1 MPAESPAPTGRLV
14 VERIEG
20 LELVG
25 WAAAADGQAAT
36 VQLLLD
42 GQPQAIEPQRFE
54 RLDVSDA
61 LGQPR
66 GAAYGFRLPLP
77 PAIWRQGGAA
87 VASLQLRA
95 GTLQASAPSPA
106 PLPGTLAAL
115 AELPVGELR
124 NRALQQA
131 WAHVQVLGHAA
142 ALPAATVT
150 WLSQEA
156 ERCQAEARAAEAAAL
171 AAASIQGVL
180 EQVGPLQW
188 TGWAH
193 RIGAEI
199 EQVGLLVA
207 GQALPA
213 QVIRTERVDVQQA
226 TGSPRLRLGF
236 ELELPAAVWRHADAQ
251 GQVSVA
257 LTVDGHPLQPAPVA
271 LSHAALRAE
280 LTRLRGLADPAAPPK
295 QGEAH
300 YLSLLLL
307 EHLAA
312 AQLLPLLDAAEA
324 AWVHALAAHWGLER
338 LFGPASVA
346 ALEPST
352 SWAPDPQ
359 TLSVWRGLR
368 AFNQALADT
377 ATPPLQLLDQT
388 LEQQALHGEARHRLL
403 MSLTPYF
410 CGRGDYRALRPRLD
424 VAALR
429 AVQAS
434 SSAWELSLLLTELV
448 ASADLGNAVPVASRL
463 ATTTAGWLNTE
474 CVAEVGREL
483 RRSWPAPAA
492 AQAQAQAL
500 VEQLLDLLDQ
510 QAVSYWGRVHDLHL
524 VDTQIELL
532 ALGERLP
539 AAQAERV
546 LATSLRHHAL
556 NPGFWQR
563 LKAHSPREDWP
574 LALRDAE
581 RRFAQIEAGLR
592 QPVTA
597 RQVWTLLP
605 LLVPACAMGNLEA
618 RQALRELLLAA
629 VADIGGPDA
638 AGDDGA
644 QAAAALAAL
653 ASLDGT
659 ESLRLAAHPLAGP
672 SWVPAPSEL
681 REQVLRASGAE
692 ARPPTGAL
700 QRTLASLQAGQT
712 APLSWETLHPLTEA
726 AHQFVGLHL
735 ACVAWQQ
742 RRQLWTEPQAEA
754 WLGRVHERWLAAF
767 ALAAGQATPPAAL
780 VSSWALLH
788 EARDDARAARL
799 AQALERQLLGRH
811 GPGLLQALPPA
822 AQACQWQAPDA
833 LRSTLVAVMSQRE
846 RLAERQALIRDT
858 WGRDLERRC
867 IAWLMVA
874 GDGQGQLDA
883 SVLGLLAPDH
893 ADAAPQRMLALID
906 WVLTRTN
913 ASHLLIL
920 NDDCHLAVD
929 TWFDTAPQL
938 GQHHLG
944 RRRPASQ
951 PFERL
956 SPATGKPAHATGL
969 DLPRL
974 DKSPEPG
981 RHADGRVG
989 LSLSRLAMARVQSLT
1004 RTTAGAR
1011 LTRGAHQADKLL
1023 GELLDL
1029 ADMPLNETGPE
1040 CLLRLQPGRDGV
1052 TVNAGHNGFEPGPAS
1067 PTAITRLD
1075 DPLRQMPSLHQAASA
1090 ASAGGGLWPPRLWP
1104 TVASPRTGSQD
1115 DCNQLELLS
1124 PVARVRA
1131 FAEEPVLVVAVARN
1145 ERLLMPHFLQHYRQL
1160 GVRHFVLVDNLSD
1173 DGTRA
1178 YLQAQPDVLL
1188 YSADTEYRH
1197 SHYGVAWQQAVLGAH
1212 ALGKW
1217 VVLADIDEFL
1227 VYPGC
1232 EHLSLADWLAQRD
1245 AEGAEAVS
1253 TLMVDMYPAGDLAQA
1268 DFSRDAPFEV
1278 ARHFDAQPLLPW
1290 RLGSGCFSNSS
1301 TWLSGLRHR
1310 LIPDSAPN
1318 FYTAQK
1324 VAVLRYQPWVR
1335 LSEGLHYVSNRRLAA
1350 APACFAHFKY
1360 HAGFREK
1367 VLQEVAR
1374 GQHFN
1379 GAEEYR
1385 KYLAM
1390 LAEAQGPWAAAG
1402 ASSRYE
1408 NSASFGAL
1416 FTMHNAATLGV
1427 MNGQPAPGS
1436 PDEALLPLEPCPMP
1450 PP

>member
-1 MPAESPAPTGRLV
+1 MPADSPAPTGRLV

-25 WAAAADGQAAT
+25 WAAEADGQAAA

-42 GQPQAIEPQRFE
+42 GQVQTIEPQRFE
-54 RLDVSDA
+54 RQDVSDA

-66 GAAYGFRLPLP
+66 GEAYGFRLPLP
-77 PAIWRQGGAA
+77 PAIWRQGGTA
-87 VASLQLRA
+87 VANLQLRA
-95 GTLQASAPSPA
+95 GALQAAAPSPA
-106 PLPGTLAAL
+106 PLAGTVAAL

-124 NRALQQA
+124 DRALQQA
-131 WAHVQVLGHAA
+131 WAHVQALGDATG
-142 ALPAATVT
+142 LPATTLA
-150 WLSQEA
+150 WLSHEA
-156 ERCQAEARAAEAAAL
+156 ARCQAEAQAAEAAAL

-180 EQVGPLQW
+180 EQAGPLQW
-188 TGWAH
+188 TGWA
-193 RIGAEI
+193 RRMGAET

-226 TGSPRLRLGF
+226 TGSPRLLLGF
-236 ELELPAAVWRHADAQ
+236 ELELPGAIWRHADAQ
-251 GQVSVA
+251 GQVALA
-257 LTVDGHPLQPAPVA
+257 LTVDGHLLQPAPPP
-271 LSHAALRAE
+271 LTHAALRAE
-280 LTRLRGLADPAAPPK
+280 LARLRGLVQPAQPPK

-312 AQLLPLLDAAEA
+312 AQLLPALDADEA

-338 LFGPASVA
+338 LFGPAPVA
-346 ALEPST
+346 ALDQSARM
-352 SWAPDPQ
+352 SQDPL
-359 TLSVWRGLR
+359 TLNVWRGLR
-368 AFNQALADT
+368 TFNQALADT

-388 LEQQALHGEARHRLL
+388 LEQQALQGETRHRLL

-410 CGRGDYRALRPRLD
+410 CGRGDYRALRSRLD

-429 AVQAS
+429 AVQES

-448 ASADLGNAVPVASRL
+448 ASADLGNAVQVASRL
-463 ATTTAGWLNTE
+463 ASTTSGWLNTE
-474 CVAEVGREL
+474 CVAEVVREL

-500 VEQLLDLLDQ
+500 VDHLLALLDR
-510 QAVSYWGRVHDLHL
+510 QAASYWGRIHDLHL

-532 ALGERLP
+532 ALGDRLP

-546 LATSLRHHAL
+546 QATSLRHHAL
-556 NPGFWQR
+556 NPSFWQR
-563 LKAHSPREDWP
+563 LQAHGPRDDWP

-581 RRFAQIEAGLR
+581 RRFEQIETGLR

-605 LLVPACAMGNLEA
+605 LLSPACASGNLEA

-629 VADIGGPDA
+629 APDISQWPA
-638 AGDDGA
+638 AGA
-644 QAAAALAAL
+644 TAAADAALAAL

-659 ESLRLAAHPLAGP
+659 EALRLAAHPLAT
-672 SWVPAPSEL
+672 PAFAAALPEL
-681 REQVLRASGAE
+681 REQVRQASGAA
-692 ARPPTGAL
+692 ARPPAGPL
-700 QRTLASLQAGQT
+700 QRCLAALQAGPE
-712 APLSWETLHPLTEA
+712 APLGWDDLRPLTEA
-726 AHQFVGLHL
+726 THQFVGLHL

-742 RRQLWTEPQAEA
+742 RRQHWTAPQAEA

-767 ALAAGQATPPAAL
+767 AQAAGEAAPPAAL

-788 EARDDARAARL
+788 AASDDASAARL
-799 AQALERQLLGRH
+799 AQVFERQLLGRH
-811 GPGLLQALPPA
+811 GAGLLQALPPPA
-822 AQACQWQAPDA
+822 PSCQWRTPDA
-833 LRSTLVAVMSQRE
+833 LRSTLVAVMSQRD
-846 RLAERQALIRDT
+846 RVAERQALIGST
-858 WGRDLERRC
+858 WGRELDRRG
-867 IAWLMVA
+867 IAWVMVVGD
-874 GDGQGQLDA
+874 GDGQRCGP
-883 SVLGLLAPDH
+883 VLALTAPDDL
-893 ADAAPQRMLALID
+893 DAAPQRSLALID
-906 WVLTRTN
+906 WVLNRTD
-913 ASHLLIL
+913 AAHLLTL

-929 TWFDTAPQL
+929 AWFDTAPQL
-938 GQHHLG
+938 TQHHLG
-944 RRRPASQ
+944 RRRPASSS
-951 PFERL
+951 FERL
-956 SPATGKPAHATGL
+956 PAPAAAQQ
-969 DLPRL
+969 LPRL

-981 RHADGRVG
+981 LHADGRVG
-989 LSLSRLAMARVQSLT
+989 LSLSRLAMARVLALCQ
-1004 RTTAGAR
+1004 TTAGAR
-1011 LTRGAHQADKLL
+1011 LTRSAFQADKLL
-1023 GELLDL
+1023 GELLAMAEL
-1029 ADMPLNETGPE
+1029 PLSEAGPE
-1040 CLLRLQPGRDGV
+1040 CLLRLQPGHDGA
-1052 TVNAGHNGFEPGPAS
+1052 TVNAGHNGFEPGPGS

-1075 DPLRQMPSLHQAASA
+1075 DPARQMPALHQAASA
-1090 ASAGGGLWPPRLWP
+1090 EAACAGLWPRRLWP
-1104 TVASPRTGSQD
+1104 TNDSPRTGTQD
-1115 DCNQLELLS
+1115 GCNQLELLS
-1124 PVARVRA
+1124 PAERVRA
-1131 FAEEPVLVVAVARN
+1131 MAEAPVLVVAVARN
-1145 ERLLMPHFLQHYRQL
+1145 ERLLMPHFLRHYRQL

-1232 EHLSLADWLAQRD
+1232 EHLSLADWLALRD

-1278 ARHFDAQPLLPW
+1278 ARHFDPQPLLPW
-1290 RLGSGCFSNSS
+1290 RVGSGCFSNSS

-1360 HAGFREK
+1360 HAGFRQK

-1390 LAEAQGPWAAAG
+1390 LSEAQGHWASAG

-1408 NSASFGAL
+1408 GSASFGPL
-1416 FTMHNAATLGV
+1416 FE
-1427 MNGQPAPGS
+1427 PAKCC
-1436 PDEALLPLEPCPMP
+1436 DT
-1450 PP
+1450 